1 MKFEQ
6 LTLPNGLSIVGE
18 INPNVQSVAFGFFVR
33 VGSRDETDEVSGV
46 SHFLE
51 HMVFKGTENYTPMDV
66 NRIFDEVGAKYNAS
80 TSEEVTLF
88 YAAVLP
94 EYLAQTFEL
103 VSSILYPTLR
113 TDDFDMEKNVILEE
127 IGMYDDMPAFSAYE
141 KLMQTHFAG
150 HPLSRSIL
158 GTVESITALTADQ
171 MRAYHKSNYLSGNIT
186 LALAG
191 NVDWSTVV
199 ELAEEHCAHWPS
211 GMTDRPTQEAVPAG
225 GLAVMKKESSNQEH
239 VAQMTPAP
247 TSQSDLRFAADILS
261 VIVGDDAN
269 SRLYWELIEPGH
281 AEAAELSYNEYDGSG
296 TYMTFLT
303 CHPDDVEK
311 NMAVM
316 ARIFEDVNKNGVTSE
331 ELEQAKN
338 KVASRIVL
346 RSERPMG
353 RLSSLGSNWVYRQEY
368 RSVEDDLNTLQSL
381 TLDDINALLKAYPLG
396 HTTTVAIG
404 PRESIT
410 LNS

>member
-1 MKFEQ
+1 
-6 LTLPNGLSIVGE
+6 
-18 INPNVQSVAFGFFVR
+18 
-33 VGSRDETDEVSGV
+33 
-46 SHFLE
+46 
-51 HMVFKGTENYTPMDV
+51 
-66 NRIFDEVGAKYNAS
+66 
-80 TSEEVTLF
+80 
-88 YAAVLP
+88 
-94 EYLAQTFEL
+94 
-103 VSSILYPTLR
+103 
-113 TDDFDMEKNVILEE
+113 
-127 IGMYDDMPAFSAYE
+127 
-141 KLMQTHFAG
+141 
-150 HPLSRSIL
+150 
-158 GTVESITALTADQ
+158 
-171 MRAYHKSNYLSGNIT
+171 
-186 LALAG
+186 
-191 NVDWSTVV
+191 V

-211 GMTDRPTQEAVPAG
+211 GMTERPTQEAVPAG
-225 GLAVMKKESSNQEH
+225 GLAVMTKESSNQEH

>member
-103 VSSILYPTLR
+103 VSSILYPSLR

-211 GMTDRPTQEAVPAG
+211 GMTERPTQEAVPAG
-225 GLAVMKKESSNQEH
+225 GLAVMTKESSNQEH

>member
-103 VSSILYPTLR
+103 VSSILYPSLR

-199 ELAEEHCAHWPS
+199 
-211 GMTDRPTQEAVPAG
+211 
-225 GLAVMKKESSNQEH
+225 
-239 VAQMTPAP
+239 
-247 TSQSDLRFAADILS
+247 
-261 VIVGDDAN
+261 
-269 SRLYWELIEPGH
+269 
-281 AEAAELSYNEYDGSG
+281 
-296 TYMTFLT
+296 
-303 CHPDDVEK
+303 
-311 NMAVM
+311 
-316 ARIFEDVNKNGVTSE
+316 
-331 ELEQAKN
+331 
-338 KVASRIVL
+338 
-346 RSERPMG
+346 
-353 RLSSLGSNWVYRQEY
+353 
-368 RSVEDDLNTLQSL
+368 
-381 TLDDINALLKAYPLG
+381 
-396 HTTTVAIG
+396 
-404 PRESIT
+404 
-410 LNS
+410 